1 MRISRLAAF
10 VLGGIL
16 SVTMTR
22 CGEDDSSVEEDAAP
36 DGGDVD
42 AAGDPDLAEEGEGDA
57 VTDDGRGDEIPLP
70 DGPDAMDVVS
80 DEEPDDG
87 PAEIANCAW
96 LFPYRYLPWE
106 GRQPGGL
113 GNEFEDPQFLID
125 NLEGTQLD
133 CLIVHG
139 GEWQADGSISRDPG
153 VTPALWTNFTN
164 EVKTWNPDMK
174 VLVWATTI
182 GGSTTDLSDSSK
194 REAMYDSVRTLL
206 DSAPFDGYNEDYEGW
221 SGDLAYLRTF
231 YEGIIST
238 VKGMGKLATV
248 ATEVEWGTYHIEDY
262 TELLEGFDCN
272 MPMYY
277 GHIKYYDSATWN
289 KILEYSPCP
298 VSMGLSIWDSVRD
311 PVDSG
316 ITFAQQLAWV
326 DTQSHENLAGIAVW
340 SYDQMSIQD
349 VEDLKAWTGE

>member
-1 MRISRLAAF
+1 MNRLQLPAL

-16 SVTMTR
+16 SVAVTR
-22 CGEDDSSVEEDAAP
+22 CGQGDSSVEEDAAP
-36 DGGDVD
+36 DQGDAD
-42 AAGDPDLAEEGEGDA
+42 AAGDPDFAEEA
-57 VTDDGRGDEIPLP
+57 LPDDGRGEEMPLP
-70 DGPDAMDVVS
+70 DVTDVTDAVS

-87 PAEIANCAW
+87 PPAEISNCAW

-113 GNEFEDPQFLID
+113 GNEFEDPQYLID
-125 NLEGTQLD
+125 NLEGTQID

-153 VTPALWTNFTN
+153 VTPELWTNFTL
-164 EVKTWNPDMK
+164 EVKAWNPDMK

-182 GGSTTDLSDSSK
+182 GGRYTDLSDAGL
-194 REAMYDSVRTLL
+194 REAMYDAVRTLL
-206 DSAPFDGYNEDYEGW
+206 AEAPFDGYNEDYEGW

-248 ATEVEWGTYHIEDY
+248 ATEVEWGTYHIEDT
-262 TELLEGFDCN
+262 TELLEGFDYN

-277 GHIKYYDSATWN
+277 GHIKYYDSTTWD
-289 KILEYSPCP
+289 KILQYSPCP
-298 VSMGLSIWDSVRD
+298 VCMGLSVFDSVRD

-326 DTQSHENLAGIAVW
+326 DTQSHVNLAGIAIW